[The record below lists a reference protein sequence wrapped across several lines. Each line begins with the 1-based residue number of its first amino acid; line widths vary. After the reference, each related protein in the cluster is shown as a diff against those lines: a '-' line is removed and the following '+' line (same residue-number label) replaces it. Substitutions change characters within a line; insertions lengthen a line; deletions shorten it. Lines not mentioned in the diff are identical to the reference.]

1 MHFQK
6 LLRQSL
12 IWRGLF
18 FVSLLLM
25 NVVLS
30 RYFKASGTGWIY
42 YLSNF
47 FTFIILIAGLSMESG
62 VTYFASRL
70 EIPPGRLAFFCLLWT
85 IVVSVI
91 VLAVLALYFGR
102 IRDES
107 TLTRNQYLYFAMC
120 YITGIMLTNFFTF
133 LFYSAQD
140 YLLPNLILV
149 AINVF
154 LMIFIGTAQSD
165 SATEVRNVLN
175 VYFLSFLI
183 QGILL
188 VVAYVVSHK
197 VYTDIALPSKAQL
210 KQLFNYALVALAAN
224 FIFFLVYRVDYWF
237 VKKYCLPAD
246 LGNYIQVSKLGQM
259 LLIIPTIISSVVLP
273 QTAEGMFNEEMK
285 QNIIRIGK
293 FGTLVY
299 IIILLLVVVSGEW
312 FFPFVFGDS
321 FYNMYLPFILL
332 MPGLWA
338 LNNLFVLSAYFGG
351 TNNVKVN
358 VWGAALGLLFILI
371 GDMLFIPTHGIVA
384 AAIVSSIGY
393 FINFYFSFYHLQKE
407 YKVKFIAYFQIQK
420 EDIQWLFSLIKK

>member
-1 MHFQK
+1 MQFQK

-12 IWRGLF
+12 VWRGLF
-18 FVSLLLM
+18 FISLLLM

-47 FTFIILIAGLSMESG
+47 FTFIILVAGLSMESG

-70 EIPPGRLAFFCLLWT
+70 EIPPSRLAFFCLLWT
-85 IVVSVI
+85 IVVSLI
-91 VLAVLALYFGR
+91 VLGILALYFGR

-107 TLTRNQYLYFAMC
+107 TLTRNQYLYFALC
-120 YITGIMLTNFFTF
+120 YIVGIMLTNFFTF
-133 LFYSAQD
+133 LFYAAQD
-140 YLLPNLILV
+140 YVLPNVILV

-154 LMIFIGTAQSD
+154 LMIYIGTATPND
-165 SATEVRNVLN
+165 ATAIRDVLN
-175 VYFLSFLI
+175 IYFLSFLI
-183 QGILL
+183 QGFLL
-188 VVAYVVSHK
+188 VLAYAISHK
-197 VYTDIALPSKAQL
+197 AYLDISLPSKAQL
-210 KQLFNYALVALAAN
+210 KQLFNYSFVALAAN

-259 LLIIPTIISSVVLP
+259 LLIIPTIISSVVFP

-285 QNIIRIGK
+285 KNIIRIGK
-293 FGTLVY
+293 FGTLIYVF
-299 IIILLLVVVSGEW
+299 ILLFVVLSGEW

-332 MPGLWA
+332 LPGLWA

-351 TNNVKVN
+351 TNNVKVS
-358 VWGAALGLLFILI
+358 VWGAALGLLFILV
-371 GDMLFIPTHGIVA
+371 GDMLFIPKYGIVA
-384 AAIVSSIGY
+384 AAIVSSVGY

-407 YKVKFIAYFQIQK
+407 YKVNFVAYFKIQK
-420 EDIQWLFSLIKK
+420 EDIQWLFSVIKK

>member
-18 FVSLLLM
+18 FLSLLLM

-47 FTFIILIAGLSMESG
+47 FTFIILVAGLSMESG

-70 EIPPGRLAFFCLLWT
+70 EIPPSRLAFFCFVWT
-85 IVVSVI
+85 VVVSLIVFV
-91 VLAVLALYFGR
+91 VLAIYFGR

-133 LFYSAQD
+133 LFYAAQD
-140 YLLPNLILV
+140 YFLPNVILV

-154 LMIFIGTAQSD
+154 LMIYIGNAKSND
-165 SATEVRNVLN
+165 PLAVSKVLH
-175 VYFLSFLI
+175 VYFLSFI
-183 QGILL
+183 VQGVLL
-188 VVAYVVSHK
+188 VMAYTLSHK
-197 VYTDIALPSKAQL
+197 AYQDIALPSKHQL
-210 KQLFNYALVALAAN
+210 KQLFNYSMVALVAN

-259 LLIIPTIISSVVLP
+259 LLIIPTIISSVVFP

-285 QNIIRIGK
+285 KNIIRIGK

-299 IIILLLVVVSGEW
+299 IIILFVVVVWGEW
-312 FFPFVFGDS
+312 LFPFVFGES
-321 FYNMYLPFILL
+321 FYNMYVPFILL

-351 TNNVKVN
+351 TNNIKVN
-358 VWGAALGLLFILI
+358 VWGAALGLLFILV
-371 GDMLFIPTHGIVA
+371 GDMLFIPTYGIVA
-384 AAIVSSIGY
+384 AAIVSSVGY

-407 YKVKFIAYFQIQK
+407 YKVRFIAYFQIQK
-420 EDIQWLFSLIKK
+420 EDIQWLFSVIKK